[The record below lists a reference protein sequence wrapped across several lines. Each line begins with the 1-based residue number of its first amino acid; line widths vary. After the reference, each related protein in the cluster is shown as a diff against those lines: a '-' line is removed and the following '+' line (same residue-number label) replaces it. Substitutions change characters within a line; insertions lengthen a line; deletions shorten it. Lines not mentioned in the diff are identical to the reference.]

1 MKVKEFRKFY
11 IHRAFTSDKA
21 IYFTYPIWK
30 VGFPYQAIRSKKS
43 LTRVERNNKEKRS
56 FH

>member
-21 IYFTYPIWK
+21 IYFTYLIWK

-43 LTRVERNNKEKRS
+43 RKN
-56 FH
+56 